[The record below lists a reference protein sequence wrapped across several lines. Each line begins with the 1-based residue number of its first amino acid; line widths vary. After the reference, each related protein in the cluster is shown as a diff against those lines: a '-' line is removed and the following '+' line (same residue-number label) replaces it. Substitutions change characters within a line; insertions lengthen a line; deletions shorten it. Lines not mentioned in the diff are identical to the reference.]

1 MIQDI
6 IDEITYT
13 LNYKI
18 KDISINLEVVEQ
30 GFEKPSFFILPIN
43 ETEEILIGDRA
54 KRTVTFDVHY
64 FTGEINEPKA
74 DLLKVAN
81 SLYPVFKRLEK
92 VKTDENGEIV
102 IDEETRKPKF
112 EPYLN
117 GFNLHHEIVDGVL
130 HFFVTY
136 KYIVIYNDDVS
147 DNMQVLERVKINGKN

>member
-1 MIQDI
+1 MILDI
-6 IDEITYT
+6 IDKITDA
-13 LNYKI
+13 LVKV
-18 KDISINLEVVEQ
+18 KDISINLEKIEQ

-64 FTGEINEPKA
+64 FTDEINEPKA
-74 DLLKVAN
+74 DLLNVAN
-81 SLYPVFKRLEK
+81 KLYPVLKKLGKE
-92 VKTDENGEIV
+92 DNEENY
-102 IDEETRKPKF
+102 F
-112 EPYLN
+112 LN

-136 KYIVIYNDDVS
+136 KYIVIYSDDVS

>member
-1 MIQDI
+1 MILDI
-6 IDEITYT
+6 IDKITDA
-13 LNYKI
+13 LVKV
-18 KDISINLEVVEQ
+18 KDISINLEPIEQ
-30 GFEKPSFFILPIN
+30 GFEKPSFFILPIH

-74 DLLKVAN
+74 DLLNVAN
-81 SLYPVFKRLEK
+81 KLYPVLKKLGKE
-92 VKTDENGEIV
+92 DNEENY
-102 IDEETRKPKF
+102 F
-112 EPYLN
+112 LN

>member
-1 MIQDI
+1 MILDI
-6 IDEITYT
+6 IDKITDA
-13 LNYKI
+13 LVKV
-18 KDISINLEVVEQ
+18 KDISINLEKIEQ

-64 FTGEINEPKA
+64 FTDEIDEPKA
-74 DLLKVAN
+74 DLLNVAN
-81 SLYPVFKRLEK
+81 KLYPVLKKLGKE
-92 VKTDENGEIV
+92 DNEENY
-102 IDEETRKPKF
+102 F
-112 EPYLN
+112 LN

-136 KYIVIYNDDVS
+136 KYIVIYSDDVS